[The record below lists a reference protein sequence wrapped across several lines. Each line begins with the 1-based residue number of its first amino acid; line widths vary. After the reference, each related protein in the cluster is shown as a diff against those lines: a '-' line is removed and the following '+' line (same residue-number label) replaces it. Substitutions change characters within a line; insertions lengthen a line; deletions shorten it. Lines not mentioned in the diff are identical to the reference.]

1 MRTIIIAA
9 LLPLSLL
16 GQFKIGQIRIIPT
29 TDGTA
34 VGQIEFDTTRAD
46 GKAVVLKAPNTATAS
61 YTLTLPTAAPA
72 SNGHCLTGTTA
83 GVLSFA
89 ACPGVGAVLTT
100 TNQEVEG
107 FKYFGVSGADRL
119 VMYRIADNQMGMQT
133 MLDGQT
139 DPTTYA
145 YGGVNNQLL
154 LQPREG
160 VVGVGAIDTSF
171 RLNVAGTFR
180 AAGAVTLASTLAVA
194 GVTTL
199 SGDLRFGTDNTHA
212 IGETGTRPSVV
223 FSRIDNTRKLEISD
237 TSGGSG
243 FWDQRVNASAI
254 TSNWTLRDNAG
265 SRALAY
271 TRVFTSSP
279 SNSFEVFGALLPAQ
293 RSTGSGDAVNDAT
306 SPSLGATARRWN
318 TVWADSAEIT
328 SAVSSPTFIASANFQ
343 GAVDNVTDVGQS
355 SLRMANVWT
364 YGLDAV
370 GTIKLKSSS
379 TIGQVWTATGTD
391 GSGDWATPATSP
403 WVVSGS
409 DLYYNTGDVA
419 IGDTTTSIARLLAR
433 TSNVNVLAI
442 HNSGTSSSTAGAGIQ
457 AAMESTPSSGH
468 RLAFYSFGSFV
479 SGTRYNGASV
489 TAFTTENWT
498 LGSAQGTELRLET
511 TANGAA
517 TRTASVV
524 ARASGATV
532 AGSLGINTSTPAHAL
547 EVIGATAKVYSGT
560 NTADTTLH
568 IGNGDT
574 GAPGQGAFL
583 AFVASA
589 ATPYF
594 SINALSQGVAW
605 RDIALV
611 NSGGSVCVG
620 CTSPSAKLDVSGT
633 FRATGAATFGNT
645 STFAGAVA
653 VGSTDLTTATLFSR
667 AVDVNG
673 LRIHNSGTP
682 SPSGGA
688 GIQAAIET
696 APASGDRLA
705 FYAFGLRT
713 GGTNYNGAN
722 ITAFATQ
729 NWTPGSAQGTE
740 LRLETTANGAATR
753 TASVVVNAAGLA
765 VAGTATV
772 SGITTFGGSLAASA
786 TDTHDI
792 GSSSRFRNIYGQAV
806 NAANIEVAN
815 GITVASFWRH
825 NLNSA
830 SAYEISSGS
839 ASQLEVRLETLSS
852 TNSGAGFRGTLYPL
866 NVGGS
871 NGDLGYSGTPW
882 RTLYLSTGLRLTAG
896 AAAGRVLTSNGSGDG
911 TWEPLGA
918 CATCVTTNTNQTITG
933 TKTFT
938 ASIAATTTDAYDI
951 GSSTRFRNIYGQ
963 FVNTANLEIAN
974 GTTVTSFWRHRLNG
988 ASTYFL
994 DSGSGGQTEMS
1005 IVVVSASNTQWGIRG
1020 TLYPLDVGS
1029 SNGDLGYSGTPWR
1042 TLYLSTSAFMNG
1054 TQWMDSSRN
1063 LTNLGTGTFSGAIT
1077 ANGGISTASGTN
1089 STIFVGSGN
1098 FYIRTFSGGDAS
1110 CSGVTNGW
1118 IGFRT
1123 DTNELQVC
1131 NGGATRK
1138 VAM

>member
-1 MRTIIIAA
+1 MRTIIITA
-9 LLPLSLL
+9 LLPFSLL
-16 GQFKIGQIRIIPT
+16 AQFKIGQIRIIPT

-89 ACPGVGAVLTT
+89 ACPGAGAVLTT

-107 FKYFGVSGADRL
+107 FKYFGVSGSDRL
-119 VMYRIADNQMGMQT
+119 VIYRIADNQMGIQT

-560 NTADTTLH
+560 NTDDTTLH

-633 FRATGAATFGNT
+633 FRATGAATFGST

-653 VGSTDLTTATLFSR
+653 VGSTDLTAATLFSR
-667 AVDVNG
+667 AADVNG

-740 LRLETTANGAATR
+740 LRFEATANGAASR
-753 TASVVVNAAGLA
+753 TASVVVTAAGLA
-765 VAGTATV
+765 VAGNLSFTGTLNTSISTTELGYLDGVTAAIQTQLNDRV
-772 SGITTFGGSLAASA
+772 TLGTTQTISGAKTF
-786 TDTHDI
+786 
-792 GSSSRFRNIYGQAV
+792 
-806 NAANIEVAN
+806 
-815 GITVASFWRH
+815 
-825 NLNSA
+825 
-830 SAYEISSGS
+830 
-839 ASQLEVRLETLSS
+839 S
-852 TNSGAGFRGTLYPL
+852 TNAVVADVGFR
-866 NVGGS
+866 S
-871 NGDLGYSGTPW
+871 
-882 RTLYLSTGLRLTAG
+882 
-896 AAAGRVLTSNGSGDG
+896 
-911 TWEPLGA
+911 
-918 CATCVTTNTNQTITG
+918 
-933 TKTFT
+933 
-938 ASIAATTTDAYDI
+938 I
-951 GSSTRFRNIYGQ
+951 GSSTSYSASRKLEVHVDGTGSNFFYWQSPSSNVLTLFNPAGSAAQTWDIAISRMTLHGDIYPGGTSGTRELGATASRFATAWITNLNISG
-963 FVNTANLEIAN
+963 
-974 GTTVTSFWRHRLNG
+974 TVTGNIVPASSNTLGTLAAPWTTFIGVGTVQSAIDPATNG
-988 ASTYFL
+988 GAELGESAKRWSTVWTQALDASGAIKFSSGAVNGYCLKSDASGNASWQTCGTSGVTSIATSSPISGGTITTTGTISCPTCFTTSGGSI
-994 DSGSGGQTEMS
+994 SGSISPGSTATYDLG
-1005 IVVVSASNTQWGIRG
+1005 
-1020 TLYPLDVGS
+1020 GS
-1029 SNGDLGYSGTPWR
+1029 SFRWRNAHVGDVYVYGGVVAPNGNFGDTDTITVR
-1042 TLYLSTSAFMNG
+1042 DAA
-1054 TQWMDSSRN
+1054 
-1063 LTNLGTGTFSGAIT
+1063 GTGTCTLI
-1077 ANGGISTASGTN
+1077 
-1089 STIFVGSGN
+1089 
-1098 FYIRTFSGGDAS
+1098 FSGGIK
-1110 CSGVTNGW
+1110 T
-1118 IGFRT
+1118 
-1123 DTNELQVC
+1123 
-1131 NGGATRK
+1131 GGTC
-1138 VAM
+1138 